1 MDQDDLFGPPDEP
14 APTPPKKAM
23 RAAPS
28 SAASPAQRMAY
39 LRTEIERHNKL
50 YYTDAR
56 PEISDRAYD
65 MLMAEL
71 AALEARHPDLA
82 SPDSP
87 TRRVN
92 EAAPAAEALTPGKQV
107 VHGVPM
113 LSLANSYDPGEL
125 RDFDARVKRLLG
137 GPAEVEYVVELKID
151 GLAVTLMY
159 LDGRLAYG
167 ATRGDGRRGEVITHN
182 LALVSD
188 VQTELPPSMKRS
200 GRRLELRGEVFME
213 QAEFERI
220 NARIEAGGE
229 QPFANPRN
237 LAAGT
242 LKQLEK
248 TAQQAAAADPAD
260 ARHLRMFHYAL
271 GETDFQLPAT
281 QSGFLDWL
289 ADHGFTVN
297 PQRCL
302 CPGIDAVIAYSEEW
316 ETRRHELPYGTDGLV
331 VKINDRTVW
340 PLLGATGKSPRSM
353 IAYKFSAEQAETRLL
368 DIRCSVGRTGA
379 VTPVA
384 ILEPVFLSGS
394 TIERASL
401 HNFDEVKRLDARV
414 GDRVVIEK
422 AGEVIPKV
430 IRVVDSVR
438 TGDELPYVPPATC
451 PECDSPLVR
460 LEDEVVVRCDN
471 LSCPA
476 QVRES
481 LLHYASRHAMD
492 IKGLG
497 DKLVEKLLETG
508 AVKDIAD
515 LYALTPEQLENVE
528 RMAEKSAANV
538 VGEIDES
545 RTRPLHHL
553 LYALGIRHVGE
564 GVARL
569 LAENFETLNDLMA
582 ARADELAAVDGV
594 GEVMAESLVKFFG
607 TPRNAQLI
615 SRLQA
620 AGVAAPNPLWSAGK
634 ASDGPLAG
642 MTFVLTGTLPT
653 LKREEAAALIL
664 AAGGK
669 VSSSVSKKTDYVVAG
684 EEPGSKLDKAKKLGV
699 KVIGERELEGLLSGG

>member
-1 MDQDDLFGPPDEP
+1 MDQDDLFGPNEEL
-14 APTPPKKAM
+14 APKPKAKGK
-23 RAAPS
+23 RAAEPS
-28 SAASPAQRMAY
+28 TAAPAQRVAY
-39 LRTEIERHNKL
+39 LRSELERHNKL

-56 PEISDRAYD
+56 PEISDREYD
-65 MLMAEL
+65 LLLAEL
-71 AALEARHPDLA
+71 TALEDRHPELA
-82 SPDSP
+82 SADSP

-92 EAAPAAEALTPGKQV
+92 EAAPAAEAIPASKQV
-107 VHGVPM
+107 VHGIPM

-125 RDFDARVKRLLG
+125 REFDARVKRLLG

-151 GLAVTLMY
+151 GLAVSLMY
-159 LDGRLAYG
+159 VDGRLAYG

-188 VQTELPPSMKRS
+188 VLTELPQSMKRT

-220 NARIEAGGE
+220 NARIEAAGE

-242 LKQLEK
+242 LKQNEK
-248 TAQQAAAADPAD
+248 TEQQAADPAN
-260 ARHLRMFHYAL
+260 ARNLRMFHYAL
-271 GETDFQLPAT
+271 GETDFELPST

-331 VKINDRTVW
+331 VKINDRNLW

-368 DIRCSVGRTGA
+368 EIRCSVGRTGA

-384 ILEPVFLSGS
+384 HLEPVFLSGS

-401 HNFDEVKRLDARV
+401 HNFDEVERLDARV
-414 GDRVVIEK
+414 GDRVIIEK
-422 AGEVIPKV
+422 AGEIIPKV
-430 IRVVDSVR
+430 IRVVDSMR
-438 TGDELPYVPPATC
+438 TGEERAWVPPDNC

-497 DKLVEKLLETG
+497 DKLVEKLLEKD

-515 LYALTPEQLENVE
+515 LYTLTPEQVKNLE
-528 RMAEKSAANV
+528 RMAKQSASNV
-538 VGEIDES
+538 VGEINKS

-553 LYALGIRHVGE
+553 LFALGIRHVGE

-569 LAENFETLNDLMA
+569 LAENFQTLNDLMA
-582 ARADELAAVDGV
+582 APPAALASVDGV
-594 GEVMAESLVKFFG
+594 GDVMAESLVKFFE

-615 SRLQA
+615 SRLQE
-620 AGVAAPNPLWSAGK
+620 AGVAGPNPLWRAGK

-642 MTFVLTGTLPT
+642 MTLVLTGTLPT
-653 LKREEAAALIL
+653 LKREEAAAKIL
-664 AAGGK
+664 SAGGK

-684 EEPGSKLDKAKKLGV
+684 EEPGSKLDKATKLGV
-699 KVIGERELEGLLSGG
+699 KVIGETELLGLLGK